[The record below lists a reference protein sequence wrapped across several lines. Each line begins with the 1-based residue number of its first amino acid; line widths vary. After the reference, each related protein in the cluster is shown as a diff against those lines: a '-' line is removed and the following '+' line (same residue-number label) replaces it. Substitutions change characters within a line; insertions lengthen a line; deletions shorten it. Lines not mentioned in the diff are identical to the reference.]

1 MRRRLVL
8 ACCGLATALGGCST
22 TVWTPRTPAAERR
35 EQYLHYAGPP
45 VDSFTYLTDSYAF
58 TTIGNYQL
66 VLWTTINDAYLIT
79 VMPPCVGLD
88 FARGIRLT
96 QTANRVTRGVDKIL
110 FQDQI
115 CFISQLRPVD
125 YLAMKREVHPPP
137 PP

>member
-8 ACCGLATALGGCST
+8 ACCGVATVLGACGT
-22 TVWTPRTPAAERR
+22 TVWTPRTPAGVRR

-45 VDSFTYLTDSYAF
+45 VDSFTYLRDYYAW
-58 TTIGNYQL
+58 TPIGNYQL

-88 FARGIRLT
+88 FARGIHLT
-96 QTANRVTRGVDKIL
+96 QTANTVTRGVDKIL

-125 YLAMKREVHPPP
+125 YLAMKREVHAGP
-137 PP
+137 